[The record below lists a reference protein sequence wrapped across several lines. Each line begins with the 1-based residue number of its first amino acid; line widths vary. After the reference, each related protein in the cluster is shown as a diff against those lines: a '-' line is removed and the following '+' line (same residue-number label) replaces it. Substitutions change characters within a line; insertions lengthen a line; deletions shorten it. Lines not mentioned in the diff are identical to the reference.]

1 MVPEYGSDARISLR
15 LSDSNNKAPQGAT
28 APNDSVKGETSGYL
42 RTWSCRNGLVGQR
55 FDCAHYIRLV
65 RLSGTPF
72 DASPV
77 GHEGLRF

>member
-15 LSDSNNKAPQGAT
+15 LSDSNERAPQGAT
-28 APNDSVKGETSGYL
+28 APNDSVKGEMSGYL
-42 RTWSCRNGLVGQR
+42 RTWSCKNGLVGQW

-77 GHEGLRF
+77 GTRD